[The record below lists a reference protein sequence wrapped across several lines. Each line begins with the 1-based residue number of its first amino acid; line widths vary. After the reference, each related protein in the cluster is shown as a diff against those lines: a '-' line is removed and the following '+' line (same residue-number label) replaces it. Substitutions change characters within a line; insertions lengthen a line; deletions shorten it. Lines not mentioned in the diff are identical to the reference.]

1 MPEVLTLSYTM
12 DVTCLCPQINGRSG
26 RPETLAHGDDMSASG
41 AATDTELRSVKQI
54 AYDLFREALFDGR
67 LRPGQFV
74 SQRELVALLGLSIGA
89 LRELL
94 PRLQF
99 EGLLTVMPQ
108 RGIQITQ
115 IDLSMIRQAFQV
127 RMALER
133 EAVLTAVQRMPD
145 SVLDEQRALHVSII
159 EEEKKNS
166 SAELFEMGQKV
177 DDGFHSL
184 LINAT
189 QNDLLIQAYAVNAI
203 RMRLIK
209 LDRISLSKR
218 VLPAAFADH
227 LAVIDAIRA
236 RDPHAAADAMDRHIM
251 NARERAIE
259 F

>member
-1 MPEVLTLSYTM
+1 
-12 DVTCLCPQINGRSG
+12 
-26 RPETLAHGDDMSASG
+26 MSART
-41 AATDTELRSVKQI
+41 APEQTELRSVKQI
-54 AYDLFREALFDGR
+54 AYERFREALFDGR

-94 PRLQF
+94 PRLQY
-99 EGLLTVMPQ
+99 EGLLVVMPQ

-133 EAVLTAVQRMPD
+133 EAVLTAVRRMPD
-145 SVLDEQRALHVSII
+145 AVLDEQVLLHQSILD
-159 EEEKKNS
+159 EVRNS
-166 SAELFEMGQKV
+166 PSPDVFERGQKV
-177 DDGFHSL
+177 DDGFHNL
-184 LINAT
+184 LVNGT

-209 LDRISLSKR
+209 LDRISLSER
-218 VLPAAFADH
+218 VLPPAFADH
-227 LAVIDAIRA
+227 LAIIEAIKS
-236 RDPHAAADAMDRHIM
+236 RDPHAAGDAIDRHIM

-259 F
+259 L

>member
-1 MPEVLTLSYTM
+1 M
-12 DVTCLCPQINGRSG
+12 
-26 RPETLAHGDDMSASG
+26 
-41 AATDTELRSVKQI
+41 TESEPRSVKQA
-54 AYDLFREALFDGR
+54 AYEKFRQALFDGR

-99 EGLLTVMPQ
+99 EGLLVVMPQ

-115 IDLSMIRQAFQV
+115 IDLSIIRQAFQI

-133 EAVLTAVQRMPD
+133 EAVLTAVKRMPD
-145 SVLDEQRALHVSII
+145 AVLDQQVLLHQAILDEVRNAPSPDV
-159 EEEKKNS
+159 
-166 SAELFEMGQKV
+166 FERGQKV
-177 DDGFHSL
+177 DDGFHNLFIES
-184 LINAT
+184 T

-209 LDRISLSKR
+209 LDRISLSER

-227 LAVIDAIRA
+227 LAVIDAIKS
-236 RDPHAAADAMDRHIM
+236 RDPHAASDAIDRHIM
-251 NARERAIE
+251 NA
-259 F
+259 

>member
-1 MPEVLTLSYTM
+1 
-12 DVTCLCPQINGRSG
+12 
-26 RPETLAHGDDMSASG
+26 MSDSTTG
-41 AATDTELRSVKQI
+41 NDPELRSVKQV
-54 AYDLFREALFDGR
+54 AYDRFREALFDGR

-99 EGLLTVMPQ
+99 ERLLTVMPQ

-115 IDLSMIRQAFQV
+115 IDLPMIRQAFQL

-133 EAVLTAVQRMPD
+133 EAVLSAVRRLPD
-145 SVLDEQRALHVSII
+145 TVLDEQKALHLSILQ
-159 EEEKKNS
+159 EVKERPT
-166 SAELFEMGQKV
+166 AQVFDAGQKI
-177 DDGFHSL
+177 DDGFHTL
-184 LINAT
+184 LIKAT

-209 LDRISLSKR
+209 LDKISLSEW

-227 LAVIDAIRA
+227 LAVIEAIRS
-236 RDPHAAADAMDRHIM
+236 RDPHRAADAMDRHIM

>member
-1 MPEVLTLSYTM
+1 
-12 DVTCLCPQINGRSG
+12 
-26 RPETLAHGDDMSASG
+26 MSARI
-41 AATDTELRSVKQI
+41 APEQTELRSVKQI
-54 AYDLFREALFDGR
+54 AYERFREALFDGR

-94 PRLQF
+94 PRLQY
-99 EGLLTVMPQ
+99 EGLLVVMPQ

-133 EAVLTAVQRMPD
+133 EAVLTAVRRMPD
-145 SVLDEQRALHVSII
+145 AVLDEQALLHQSILD
-159 EEEKKNS
+159 EVRHS
-166 SAELFEMGQKV
+166 PSPDVFERGQKV
-177 DDGFHSL
+177 DDGFHNL
-184 LINAT
+184 LVNGT

-209 LDRISLSKR
+209 LDRISLSER
-218 VLPAAFADH
+218 VLPPAFADH
-227 LAVIDAIRA
+227 LAIIDAIRS
-236 RDPHAAADAMDRHIM
+236 RDPHVASDAIDRHIM

-259 F
+259 L

>member
-1 MPEVLTLSYTM
+1 
-12 DVTCLCPQINGRSG
+12 
-26 RPETLAHGDDMSASG
+26 MSAQDPSSG
-41 AATDTELRSVKQI
+41 TGHTELRSVKQM
-54 AYDLFREALFDGR
+54 AYDRFREALFDGR

-94 PRLQF
+94 PRLQY
-99 EGLLTVMPQ
+99 EGLLVVMPQ

-133 EAVLTAVQRMPD
+133 EAVLTAVRRMPD
-145 SVLDEQRALHVSII
+145 AVLDEQKQLHQSILD
-159 EEEKKNS
+159 EVK
-166 SAELFEMGQKV
+166 SAPSPDVFERGQRV

-184 LINAT
+184 LIEAT

-209 LDRISLSKR
+209 LDRITLSER
-218 VLPAAFADH
+218 VLPSAFEDH
-227 LAVIDAIRA
+227 LLIIDAIKS
-236 RDPHAAADAMDRHIM
+236 RDPIAASQAIERHIM

-259 F
+259 L

>member
-1 MPEVLTLSYTM
+1 
-12 DVTCLCPQINGRSG
+12 
-26 RPETLAHGDDMSASG
+26 MSARTAPPSIG
-41 AATDTELRSVKQI
+41 QPEIRSVKQV
-54 AYDLFREALFDGR
+54 AYDRFREALFDGR

-94 PRLQF
+94 PRLQY
-99 EGLLTVMPQ
+99 EGLLVVMPQ

-133 EAVLTAVQRMPD
+133 EAVLTAVRRMPD
-145 SVLDEQRALHVSII
+145 SVLDEQKHLHQAILDEVH
-159 EEEKKNS
+159 NS
-166 SAELFEMGQKV
+166 PSPDVFERGQKV
-177 DDGFHSL
+177 DDGFHNL
-184 LINAT
+184 LVDST

-209 LDRISLSKR
+209 LDRISLSEQ
-218 VLPAAFADH
+218 VLPPAFSDH
-227 LAVIDAIRA
+227 LAIIDAIKS
-236 RDPHAAADAMDRHIM
+236 RDPHAASDAIDRHIM

-259 F
+259 L

>member
-1 MPEVLTLSYTM
+1 MSA
-12 DVTCLCPQINGRSG
+12 RSG
-26 RPETLAHGDDMSASG
+26 TEQ
-41 AATDTELRSVKQI
+41 TELRSVKQI
-54 AYDLFREALFDGR
+54 AYERFREALFDGR

-94 PRLQF
+94 PRLQY
-99 EGLLTVMPQ
+99 EGLLVVMPQ

-133 EAVLTAVQRMPD
+133 EAVLTAVRRMSD
-145 SVLDEQRALHVSII
+145 SVLDEQKELHQSILD
-159 EEEKKNS
+159 EVKHS
-166 SAELFEMGQKV
+166 PSADVFERGQKI
-177 DDGFHSL
+177 DDGFHNL
-184 LINAT
+184 LVDAT

-209 LDRISLSKR
+209 LDRISLSER
-218 VLPAAFADH
+218 VLPPAFADH
-227 LAVIDAIRA
+227 LAIIEAIKSRDAHAASDAI
-236 RDPHAAADAMDRHIM
+236 DRHIM

-259 F
+259 L